1 MIRQF
6 FRQAW
11 TMMKQHKF
19 FTGVYIT
26 GTAVSITLAMTL
38 FIIFYISIGNIYPE
52 YGRDRMLVIKYMQFK
67 KKQGGATISS
77 NCGASTKMAEL
88 IESEAK
94 HLENIG
100 IRLQMFN
107 SSNMNINVDG
117 KDAGTSEAIAVTD
130 GGYWKVFDHRFV
142 SGLAYTEKEE
152 SENVAVLSRSF
163 AMQLFADTAV
173 SGRRISIKNIPYRI
187 VGVVEDAP
195 AFMKESAGEIY
206 LPYNSSGVDKYP
218 EDYIDGNCIL
228 YMTAPSVGEREALKS
243 EVEDIVNRMKQ
254 NVSKEDEY
262 TIGVWEHWRLGLMA
276 KDDSSFLTAISKYL
290 YVLLALLFIPALNLS
305 GLISSRMNGRMTEVG
320 VRKAYGATNRQI
332 IWQVLWE
339 NLLLTLGG
347 AVAGLIMSY
356 IVVYTCSNWIV
367 TFFEHYIE
375 KEYGSEVISTEM
387 LMNPTMLGCTILLTL
402 LLNIASAL
410 LPTLLALKKD
420 IVQSLYHRR

>member
-26 GTAVSITLAMTL
+26 GTAVSITLALTL

-52 YGRDRMLVIKYMQFK
+52 YGRDRMLVIKYMQYK
-67 KKQGGATISS
+67 KKQGGATISG

-107 SSNMNINVDG
+107 SSNMNINIDG

-142 SGLAYTEKEE
+142 SGRAYTEKEE
-152 SENVAVLSRSF
+152 SENVAVLSRSY

-173 SGRRISIKNIPYRI
+173 NGRRISIKNNSYRI
-187 VGVVEDAP
+187 IGVVEDAP

-206 LPYNSSGVDKYP
+206 LPYNSSSVDKYP
-218 EDYIDGNCIL
+218 EDYIDGNCTV
-228 YMTAPSVGEREALKS
+228 YMTAPSAEERETLKS

-254 NVSKEDEY
+254 NAPKEDEY
-262 TIGVWEHWRLGLMA
+262 TIGVWKHWRLGLMA
-276 KDDSSFLTAISKYL
+276 KDDSSFLAAISKYL

-387 LMNPTMLGCTILLTL
+387 LMNYTVIGYTILLTL